1 MAMKFEDY
9 KQYLSPVFVK
19 SSDLVAGDGHGLYIT
34 DVNGVEYLD
43 MIQGIAVNVAGHT
56 HPKVVKAI
64 QDQAAKLIHASFNH
78 VNYPTTLEL
87 AKRLAEKAPGEG
99 KKKLTSL
106 FFSNGGA
113 EANDSAI
120 KLARCATGRPLVI
133 ACQGSFHGRT
143 VGTTAITGSNSHY
156 RESYEPLMGGVY
168 FTPFPQRILCPD
180 SIPNEDLEG
189 RADYCLWMLKNLL
202 KFLAPAKEVA
212 CIIMEPIQGEGG
224 YVAPHPKFL
233 KGVREICD
241 ENGILLIFDEIQSG
255 FGRTGKMWASQHFD
269 VVPDIMTTG
278 KAIGGGLPMSC
289 CWSTPEIMAKWNAGT
304 HGTTF
309 GGNPVCAAAGLATL
323 DIIEE
328 ENLIENSR
336 VMGEYLQ
343 EQLKAMQKRHGAIA
357 DIRGI
362 GLMTAAEFCKPGT
375 FEPAG
380 DFAGGV
386 IKYLREEEKMLTT
399 GCGVNHNGFRFI
411 MPLSIKKEE
420 VDLCLQKFENAVA
433 AMEKKFGYK

>member
-1 MAMKFEDY
+1 MTMKFEDY
-9 KQYLSPVFVK
+9 QQYLSPVFVK
-19 SSDLVAGDGHGLYIT
+19 SSHLVAGEGHGLYIK

-56 HPKVVKAI
+56 HPKIVKAI

-87 AKRLAEKAPGEG
+87 AKRLAERAPGEG
-99 KKKLTSL
+99 DKKLTSL

-120 KLARCATGRPLVI
+120 KLARCATGRPLII

-180 SIPNEDLEG
+180 SIDNEDLEG
-189 RADYCLWMLKNLL
+189 RADYCLWMLENLL
-202 KFLAPAKEVA
+202 KFLAPPKEVA
-212 CIIMEPIQGEGG
+212 AIIMEPIQGEGG

-241 ENGILLIFDEIQSG
+241 KHGILLIFDEIQSG
-255 FGRTGKMWASQHFD
+255 FGRTGKMWASQHYD

-289 CWSTPEIMAKWNAGT
+289 CWSTPDIMSRWNVGT

-309 GGNPVCAAAGLATL
+309 GGNPVCAAAGLAVL
-323 DIIEE
+323 DVMDE
-328 ENLIENSR
+328 ENLIENSK

-343 EQLKAMQKRHGAIA
+343 KQLKEMQKRHPYIA
-357 DIRGI
+357 DVRGI

-375 FEPAG
+375 FEPDAA
-380 DFAGGV
+380 FTKNV
-386 IKYLREEEKMLTT
+386 ITYLREKEHMLTT
-399 GCGVNHNGFRFI
+399 GCGVNGNGFRFI
-411 MPLSIKKEE
+411 MPLNIKKDE
-420 VDLCLQKFENAVA
+420 VDLCLQKFENAIA
-433 AMEKKFGYK
+433 ACEK

>member
-1 MAMKFEDY
+1 MTMKFEDY
-9 KQYLSPVFVK
+9 QQYLSPVFVK
-19 SSDLVAGDGHGLYIT
+19 SSHLVAGEGHGLYIT

-56 HPKVVKAI
+56 NEKIVKAI
-64 QDQAAKLIHASFNH
+64 QDQAGKLIHASFNH

-87 AKRLAEKAPGEG
+87 AKRLAAVAPGEG
-99 KKKLTSL
+99 DKKLTSL

-120 KLARCATGRPLVI
+120 KLARCATGRPLII

-156 RESYEPLMGGVY
+156 REAYEPLMGGVY

-180 SIPNEDLEG
+180 SIANEDLEG
-189 RADYCLWMLKNLL
+189 RADYCLWMLNNLL
-202 KFLAPAKEVA
+202 KFLAPAQEVA
-212 CIIMEPIQGEGG
+212 AIIMEPIQGEGG

-241 ENGILLIFDEIQSG
+241 KHGILLIFDEIQSG
-255 FGRTGKMWASQHFD
+255 FGRTGKMWASQHYD

-278 KAIGGGLPMSC
+278 KAIAGGLPMSC
-289 CWSTPEIMAKWNAGT
+289 CWSTPEIMAKWNKGT

-309 GGNPVCAAAGLATL
+309 GGNPVCAAAGLAVL
-323 DIIEE
+323 DLLEE
-328 ENLIENSR
+328 ENLIENCK
-336 VMGEYLQ
+336 VQGEYLQ
-343 EQLKAMQKRHGAIA
+343 AQLKEMQKRHPVIA

-362 GLMTAAEFCKPGT
+362 ALMTAAEFCKPGT
-375 FEPAG
+375 FEPDAAALQ
-380 DFAGGV
+380 FIA
-386 IKYLREEEKMLTT
+386 KYLREEEHMLTT
-399 GCGVNHNGFRFI
+399 GCGVNGNGFRFI
-411 MPLSIKKEE
+411 MPLNIKKEE
-420 VDLCLQKFENAVA
+420 VDLCLEKFEKAVA
-433 AMEKKFGYK
+433 AYEAQC

>member
-1 MAMKFEDY
+1 MTMKFEDY
-9 KQYLSPVFVK
+9 QQYLSPVFVK
-19 SSDLVAGDGHGLYIT
+19 SSHLVAGEGHGLYIT

-56 HPKVVKAI
+56 NEKIVKAI
-64 QDQAAKLIHASFNH
+64 QDQAGKLIHASFNH

-87 AKRLAEKAPGEG
+87 ARRLAEVAPGEG
-99 KKKLTSL
+99 DKKLTSL

-120 KLARCATGRPLVI
+120 KLARCATGRPLII

-156 RESYEPLMGGVY
+156 REAYEPLMGGVY

-180 SIPNEDLEG
+180 SIANEDLEG
-189 RADYCLWMLKNLL
+189 RADYCLWMLNNLL
-202 KFLAPAKEVA
+202 KFLAPAQEVA
-212 CIIMEPIQGEGG
+212 AIIMEPIQGEGG

-241 ENGILLIFDEIQSG
+241 KHGILLIFDEIQSG
-255 FGRTGKMWASQHFD
+255 FGRTGKMWASQHYD

-278 KAIGGGLPMSC
+278 KAIAGGLPMSC
-289 CWSTPEIMAKWNAGT
+289 CWSTPEIMAKWNKGT

-309 GGNPVCAAAGLATL
+309 GGNPVCAAAGLAVL
-323 DIIEE
+323 DLLQE
-328 ENLIENSR
+328 ENLIENCK
-336 VMGEYLQ
+336 VQGEYLQ
-343 EQLKAMQKRHGAIA
+343 AQLKEMQKRHPVIA

-362 GLMTAAEFCKPGT
+362 ALMTAAEFCKPGT
-375 FEPAG
+375 FEPDAAALQ
-380 DFAGGV
+380 FIA
-386 IKYLREEEKMLTT
+386 KYLREEEHMLTT
-399 GCGVNHNGFRFI
+399 GCGVNGNGFRFI
-411 MPLSIKKEE
+411 MPLNIKKEE
-420 VDLCLQKFENAVA
+420 VDLCLEKFEKAVA
-433 AMEKKFGYK
+433 AYEAQC

>member
-1 MAMKFEDY
+1 MTMKFEDY
-9 KQYLSPVFVK
+9 QQYLSPVFVK
-19 SSDLVAGDGHGLYIT
+19 SSHLVAGEGHGLYIT

-56 HPKVVKAI
+56 NEKIVKAI
-64 QDQAAKLIHASFNH
+64 QDQAGKLIHASFNH

-87 AKRLAEKAPGEG
+87 AKRLAAVAPGEG
-99 KKKLTSL
+99 EKKLTSL

-120 KLARCATGRPLVI
+120 KLARCATGRPLII

-156 RESYEPLMGGVY
+156 REAYEPLMGGVY

-180 SIPNEDLEG
+180 SIANEDLEG
-189 RADYCLWMLKNLL
+189 RADYCLWMLNNLL
-202 KFLAPAKEVA
+202 KFLAPAQEVA
-212 CIIMEPIQGEGG
+212 AIIMEPIQGEGG

-241 ENGILLIFDEIQSG
+241 KHGILLIFDEIQSG
-255 FGRTGKMWASQHFD
+255 FGRTGKMWASQHYD

-278 KAIGGGLPMSC
+278 KAIAGGLPMSC
-289 CWSTPEIMAKWNAGT
+289 CWSTPAIMEKWNKGT

-309 GGNPVCAAAGLATL
+309 GGNPVCAAAGLAVL
-323 DIIEE
+323 DLLEE
-328 ENLIENSR
+328 ENLIENCR
-336 VMGEYLQ
+336 VQGEYLQ
-343 EQLKAMQKRHGAIA
+343 AQLKEMQKRHPVIA

-362 GLMTAAEFCKPGT
+362 ALMTAAEFCKPGT
-375 FEPAG
+375 FEPDAAALQ
-380 DFAGGV
+380 F
-386 IKYLREEEKMLTT
+386 ISKYLREEEHMLTT
-399 GCGVNHNGFRFI
+399 GCGVNGNGFRFI
-411 MPLSIKKEE
+411 MPLNIKKEE
-420 VDLCLQKFENAVA
+420 VDLCLEKFEKAVA
-433 AMEKKFGYK
+433 AYEAQC

>member
-19 SSDLVAGDGHGLYIT
+19 SSDLVAGEGHGLYIT
-34 DVNGVEYLD
+34 DVNGVKYLD

-56 HPKVVKAI
+56 HEKIVKAI

-87 AKRLAEKAPGEG
+87 AKRLAALAPGEG
-99 KKKLTSL
+99 DKKLTSL

-120 KLARCATGRPLVI
+120 KLARCATGRPLII

-156 RESYEPLMGGVY
+156 REAYEPLMGGVY

-180 SIPNEDLEG
+180 SIDNEDLEG
-189 RADYCLWMLKNLL
+189 RADYCLWMLENLL
-202 KFLAPAKEVA
+202 KFLAPPKEVA
-212 CIIMEPIQGEGG
+212 AIIMEPIQGEGG

-241 ENGILLIFDEIQSG
+241 KHGILLIFDEIQSG

-278 KAIGGGLPMSC
+278 KAIAGGLPMSC
-289 CWSTPEIMAKWNAGT
+289 CWSTPEIMAKWNKGT

-309 GGNPVCAAAGLATL
+309 GGNPVCAAAGLAVL
-323 DIIEE
+323 DVLEE
-328 ENLIENSR
+328 EGLIKNSE
-336 VMGEYLQ
+336 VMGAYLQ
-343 EQLKAMQKRHGAIA
+343 AQLKDMQKRHPVLA

-375 FEPAG
+375 FEPDAAALQ
-380 DFAGGV
+380 F
-386 IKYLREEEKMLTT
+386 ITKYLREEEHMLTT
-399 GCGVNHNGFRFI
+399 GCGVNGNGFRFI
-411 MPLSIKKEE
+411 MPLNIKQDE
-420 VDLCLQKFENAVA
+420 VDLCLEKFEKAIVA
-433 AMEKKFGYK
+433 YEAQ